1 MTHSRTSVA
10 GLAAVALLFAA
21 CTSSSS
27 TLAPLVTPT
36 NTTATPA
43 AVGAPPAPTNF
54 TATRKSG
61 SVPCPSADDSCS
73 QTDLAWQSTAGA
85 GTWFKIYSTG
95 TGEDPAATCL
105 SVQSQAVSKLNTKP
119 DATSAQVF
127 DPMAV
132 GGGQTCWWISAVT
145 GSGESA
151 QAPAASNSSSA
162 VAPSSAAAA
171 PPVPTGFT
179 AARKTGITCPS
190 ADPNGDHCY
199 QDDFAWQASADPETG
214 FRIYRAATG
223 FDPAA
228 TCATEQANETVQLE
242 AKPADRSAQVFSPM
256 AVGGG
261 KMCYWITAV
270 SSSGESAQVPAAG
283 N

>member
-1 MTHSRTSVA
+1 MA
-10 GLAAVALLFAA
+10 GLVVVALLFAA
-21 CTSSSS
+21 CSSSSS

-36 NTTATPA
+36 NTTATPV
-43 AVGAPPAPTNF
+43 AVGAPPAPTSF

-61 SVPCPSADDSCS
+61 SVPCPSAADSCS
-73 QTDLAWQSTAGA
+73 ETDLAWQSTAGA

-119 DATSAQVF
+119 DATNAQVF

-132 GGGQTCWWISAVT
+132 GGGQTCWWITAVN

-151 QAPAASNSSSA
+151 QAPAAGNSSSA
-162 VAPSSAAAA
+162 VAPSAAAA
-171 PPVPTGFT
+171 PPAPTGFT
-179 AARKTGITCPS
+179 ATRKSGSVACPS
-190 ADPNGDHCY
+190 PDPNGDSCS
-199 QDDFAWQASADPETG
+199 QTDFAWQTSADPETG
-214 FRIYRAATG
+214 FRIYVAATG
-223 FDPAA
+223 EGGGA
-228 TCATEQANETVQLE
+228 TCMTEQPNATVALE
-242 AKPADRSAQVFSPM
+242 PAPNQRSAQAFDPI

-261 KMCYWITAV
+261 QMCYWITAV
-270 SSSGESAQVPAAG
+270 GSSGESAQVPAAG